1 MDVGWVKRFRGEWS
15 QDVSPHFHGAKRLW
29 DIAHGANC
37 PVRGGTSMG
46 RTVNG
51 ATSPDTPQRRNSIV
65 KHVFRHDKSSFA
77 VFRRLLGIYTDRWV
91 CVVEW
96 CVSVCLVT

>member
-1 MDVGWVKRFRGEWS
+1 MKRFRGEWS
-15 QDVSPHFHGAKRLW
+15 QDVSLHFHGAKRLW
-29 DIAHGANC
+29 GIAHGANC

-65 KHVFRHDKSSFA
+65 KNVFRHDKSSFA
-77 VFRRLLGIYTDRWV
+77 GERRLSPSFGYLHGPSNLADLRLTM
-91 CVVEW
+91 
-96 CVSVCLVT
+96 